1 MRIGGL
7 MDMQATVVERR
18 TSSQDQLKTLLETR
32 TETLS
37 LYSQLANMRPF
48 EADREMQVMIQE
60 FCEALVD
67 YSASAHF
74 QLYRYLEEKSER
86 RTAVLEVAE
95 QVYPRIAESTRFI
108 LDFNEKYDCEDH
120 FDNLDGLDS
129 DLSRLGELLA
139 DRIVLEDQV
148 ITAMGKKVS

>member
-1 MRIGGL
+1 ME
-7 MDMQATVVERR
+7 MQASVAERR
-18 TSSQDQLKTLLETR
+18 SSSQNQLKTLLETR

-48 EADREMQVMIQE
+48 EQDREMQLMVQE

-74 QLYRYLEEKSER
+74 QLYRYIEDKNER
-86 RTAVLEVAE
+86 RTAVLEIAE
-95 QVYPRIAESTRFI
+95 SVYPRIAESTRFI

-120 FDNLDGLDS
+120 CDNLSSLDS
-129 DLSRLGELLA
+129 DLSILGELLA
-139 DRIVLEDQV
+139 DRILLEDQV
-148 ITAMGKKVS
+148 ISAIAKKTN

>member
-1 MRIGGL
+1 
-7 MDMQATVVERR
+7 MQASVVERR
-18 TSSQDQLKTLLETR
+18 SSAQSQLKTLLETR

-48 EADREMQVMIQE
+48 EQDREMQQMIQE

-74 QLYRYLEEKSER
+74 QLYRYLEDKNER

-95 QVYPRIAESTRFI
+95 KVYPRIAESTRVF
-108 LDFNEKYDCEDH
+108 LDFNEKYDCEEH
-120 FDNLDGLDS
+120 CDNLSHLDA

-139 DRIVLEDQV
+139 DRILLEDEV
-148 ITAMGKKVS
+148 ISAMGKKST